1 MNMLDDEDDQSFH
14 ATRDG
19 YSHLSDVEW
28 DAVERMGSTMGIHA
42 VSVMLEALNRDAQ
55 HATIAKF
62 IQNELDAE
70 REKVALLHQQGSQ
83 QAELLKEQGAQQFE
97 LLRQQQ
103 AAAGGSMHSRRP
115 ETLKIDIS
123 KYEGVEE
130 DSLFE
135 MSNLAGRAKTW
146 ALGLNLHDPY
156 AFGSLEVFKS
166 RLRQTF
172 EPPGAEFRART
183 ELLKLK
189 QGKRDV
195 HAYAQHIRHLTSCI
209 SSNPVDEHT
218 LVSVF
223 MQGLADGPVKTHLF
237 RLELDSLEQAISIAE
252 QEDFSL
258 RQARAS
264 STSYRQPRRYDS
276 GGPEPM
282 ELCYVESEKAR
293 STDYKKLQK
302 CNRCQ
307 KTGHYAYECSAPRP
321 VSRNTGRSDRPPMR
335 KGQGRGSAVG
345 AKTQQRD
352 GPSKNGQ
359 DQ

>member
-19 YSHLSDVEW
+19 YSHLSNVEW
-28 DAVERMGSTMGIHA
+28 DAVERMGSTKGTHA

-70 REKVALLHQQGSQ
+70 CEKVALLHQQGSQ
-83 QAELLKEQGAQQFE
+83 QAE

-123 KYEGVEE
+123 KYRRVEE
-130 DSLFE
+130 DSLLRWFVE
-135 MSNLAGRAKTW
+135 LDDAIRARRIDDGDMQVAFAQSNLAGRAKTW
-146 ALGLNLHDPY
+146 ALGIKSHDPY
-156 AFGSLEVFKS
+156 AFGSLEGFKS

-172 EPPGAEFRART
+172 EPPRAEFRART
-183 ELLKLK
+183 ELLKLR

-223 MQGLADGPVKTHLF
+223 LQGLADGPVKTHLF
-237 RLELDSLEQAISIAE
+237 RLELDSL
-252 QEDFSL
+252 
-258 RQARAS
+258 
-264 STSYRQPRRYDS
+264 
-276 GGPEPM
+276 
-282 ELCYVESEKAR
+282 
-293 STDYKKLQK
+293 
-302 CNRCQ
+302 
-307 KTGHYAYECSAPRP
+307 
-321 VSRNTGRSDRPPMR
+321 
-335 KGQGRGSAVG
+335 
-345 AKTQQRD
+345 
-352 GPSKNGQ
+352 
-359 DQ
+359 